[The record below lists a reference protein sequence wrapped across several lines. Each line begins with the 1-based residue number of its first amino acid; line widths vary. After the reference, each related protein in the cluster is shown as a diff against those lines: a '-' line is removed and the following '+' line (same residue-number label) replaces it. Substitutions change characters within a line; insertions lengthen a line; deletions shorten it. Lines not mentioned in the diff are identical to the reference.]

1 MADDAL
7 IAGAA
12 APAGTRWIRSVPVL
26 DAIWALLVAVAI
38 TVSSS
43 FALIDLTNNSL
54 RTQDAPLRVYVLGV
68 PAVAA
73 IIAIIAIVRRSS
85 GLAAAATGALV
96 PAVALSGSLGSSL
109 FLDDASPFT
118 DVGVPLAV
126 GSALLGIAMFVRWFV
141 YMTPVVTGVD
151 PRPSMVAAR
160 GLLVVGLLLVGN
172 VMVVALLDGPT
183 WSAAFVVSTACML
196 LGPFVVV
203 ASALA
208 RSVESNVLAVA
219 ACAAQAVAVVFATLD
234 DGGVEIDSTLALRT
248 GVVGV
253 IGLVVG
259 AGIAIVGADRAAIDD
274 PPTTDDLDDPDWRW
288 SADDDV

>member
-12 APAGTRWIRSVPVL
+12 APAGTRWIRSGPVL
-26 DAIWALLVAVAI
+26 DATWALLVAVAI
-38 TVSSS
+38 AVSSS
-43 FALIDLTNNSL
+43 FALIDLPTSSL
-54 RTQDAPLRVYVLGV
+54 RTQEAPLRVYVVAV

-73 IIAIIAIVRRSS
+73 ILAIAAIVRRSA
-85 GLAAAATGALV
+85 GLAAAATGTLV

-141 YMTPVVTGVD
+141 YLTPVAIGVD
-151 PRPSMVAAR
+151 PRPSRLPAH
-160 GLLVVGLLLVGN
+160 GLLGVGVLLVGN
-172 VMVVALLDGPT
+172 VVVVALLDAPT

-196 LGPFVVV
+196 LGPIVVL
-203 ASALA
+203 AAALA

-219 ACAAQAVAVVFATLD
+219 ACAAQSVAVVFATLD

-253 IGLVVG
+253 IALVVG
-259 AGIAIVGADRAAIDD
+259 AGIAIVGADRAVVDD
-274 PPTTDDLDDPDWRW
+274 TPSTDEIDDPDWRW